1 MTLSR
6 PLLRLVTISTVLAA
20 ALSLSGCLYAQ
31 IPGDTEVSAEPTDAP
46 SSDAPADEPS
56 GELPAGLSFAEGQ
69 ELPSS
74 AYVEW
79 GDGFLADDGWV
90 TESPDDGNGGWS
102 YATADGSCTAQ
113 FWQGRTSDVAV
124 VDGDDS
130 ASSDAILAV
139 LLQSTAAE
147 ITPLATTE
155 EFSYQAGGS
164 GGVENRQVVG
174 AEGERTWVM
183 AARAFTAVGVGLYVI
198 VDCAT
203 GDAGAIMAEV
213 TEKNAVVVTP

>member
-1 MTLSR
+1 MTPSR
-6 PLLRLVTISTVLAA
+6 PLLRLVTIAA
-20 ALSLSGCLYAQ
+20 VAATTLSLSGCLYAQ
-31 IPGDTEVSAEPTDAP
+31 IPDEAPTIDVVTTDEPDAP
-46 SSDAPADEPS
+46 TDEPS
-56 GELPAGLSFAEGQ
+56 GDLPLSLGFAEGQ
-69 ELPSS
+69 ELPAT
-74 AYVEW
+74 AYIEW
-79 GDGFLADDGWV
+79 GDGLMTDDGWV

-113 FWQGRTSDVAV
+113 FWQGLTSDVAV
-124 VDGDDS
+124 VAGDDS

-147 ITPLATTE
+147 ITPLATTG
-155 EFSYQAGGS
+155 EFSYQVGGT
-164 GGVENRQVVG
+164 GGVEHRQVVG

-198 VDCAT
+198 VDCTT

-213 TEKNAVVVTP
+213 ADKNAIVVTP

>member
-1 MTLSR
+1 MTPSR
-6 PLLRLVTISTVLAA
+6 PLLRLVTIAAVAA
-20 ALSLSGCLYAQ
+20 ATLSLSGCLYAQ
-31 IPGDTEVSAEPTDAP
+31 IPDEAPTIDVVTTDEPDAP
-46 SSDAPADEPS
+46 TDEPS
-56 GELPAGLSFAEGQ
+56 GDLPLSLGFAEGQ
-69 ELPSS
+69 ELPAT
-74 AYVEW
+74 AYIEW
-79 GDGFLADDGWV
+79 GDGLMTDDGWV

-113 FWQGRTSDVAV
+113 FWQGLTSDVAV
-124 VDGDDS
+124 VAGDDS

-147 ITPLATTE
+147 ITPLATTG
-155 EFSYQAGGS
+155 EFSYQVGGT
-164 GGVENRQVVG
+164 GGVEHRQVVG

-198 VDCAT
+198 VDCTT

-213 TEKNAVVVTP
+213 ADKNAIVVTP